1 MVEFS
6 QDCTYREGGRARF
19 GGGRAAVAEE
29 PGCGGSGRGCGYAP
43 VGMCAC
49 NVGAGLHVLLQ
60 NCLPGSELR
69 F

>member
-1 MVEFS
+1 M
-6 QDCTYREGGRARF
+6 
-19 GGGRAAVAEE
+19 AEE

-43 VGMCAC
+43 VVMCAC